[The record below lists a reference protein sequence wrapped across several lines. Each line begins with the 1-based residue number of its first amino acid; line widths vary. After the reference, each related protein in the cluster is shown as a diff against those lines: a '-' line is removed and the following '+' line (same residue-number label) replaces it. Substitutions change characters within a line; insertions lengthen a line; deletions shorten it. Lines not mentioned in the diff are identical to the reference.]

1 MSNPAQ
7 ASASTT
13 FKNAKNS
20 DLEVRRAILE
30 KTARRLF
37 LVIPAI
43 LVLYL
48 AAGIAWPAVI
58 LGLGFF
64 LNLGMYMSM
73 KRSWAV
79 DQWGFVLIG
88 SYFTICAVTLAAT
101 GGITSPALAWML
113 NGMLLGCYVFGIVG
127 GMASTVVASAFLVA
141 MWFWSTYQGI
151 EVQEIR
157 PEQMASVSMALNL
170 GALAVALVI
179 ARDWQDSMKSLDDQR
194 RESEAG
200 FGNVL
205 RNLHDACLM
214 IELDERLPKGYR
226 QLFHNAAAIQVLDPL
241 KQKKL
246 DLVDLIPDNRRRP
259 IMAALSGSLRS
270 GHKLVERGITHP
282 VTGHV
287 YDVTITGWRRQ
298 AVISMHDVSEHA
310 ELEERLR
317 MASEEASAAS
327 QAKSDFLA
335 NMSHEIRTPMNGI
348 LGMTELAL
356 DTELSNE
363 QKGYLETV
371 KRCSESMLALLND
384 ILDLSKIEA
393 GRLELETIDFSLR
406 GMLDDVLDSLA
417 ATASDKGLEWNAY
430 ARYDTPDLLIGDPT
444 RLRQVLMNLAGN
456 ALKFTED
463 GEVSIE
469 VSKVEQR
476 DEQICLRFDVHDTGV
491 GLSPEQ
497 RQRLF
502 RKFTQADTS
511 TTRKFGGTGL
521 GLVISKQLVEQMNG
535 RIGVESVVGKGS
547 NFWFELELPLSPQAT
562 QTESPPDSL
571 VGLRILA
578 VDDTTTNLR
587 VLSAQLRALGCR
599 YESTTNPNAVVKMLE
614 EAQAADQPY
623 QVLLSDKMM
632 PLLSGPELGEKIR
645 QNPKFKDLRMVLIS
659 SYNESRD
666 ANEEDNFGFDRR
678 LNKPLKLVSLRRTLV
693 NLLGDNRN
701 ADGQGSQAE
710 APESGLETPNWR
722 GRVLLA
728 EDNKVN
734 QMLAKRM
741 LEKFG
746 IDVTVVD
753 HGAEAV
759 EAVSQNDFALVLM
772 DCQMPVL
779 DGYAATRQIRRL
791 PSPRDLT
798 PIVALTAHAMVGD
811 REKCEKAG
819 MNDYMTKPLRKEIF
833 LAMLRKWLEVDGASK
848 AA

>member
-64 LNLGMYMSM
+64 LNLGMYISM

-113 NGMLLGCYVFGIVG
+113 NGMLLGCYVFGLVG

-214 IELDERLPKGYR
+214 IELDPRLPKGYR
-226 QLFHNAAAIQVLDPL
+226 KLFHNAAANQVFDPL
-241 KQKKL
+241 IREKL

-270 GHKLVERGITHP
+270 GHKLVERGIVHP
-282 VTGHV
+282 VSGHV
-287 YDVTITGWRRQ
+287 YDVTITGWHRQ

-356 DTELSNE
+356 DTELTGE

-456 ALKFTED
+456 ALKFTEA

-469 VSKVEQR
+469 VSLIEQTQ
-476 DEQICLRFDVHDTGV
+476 DQVCLRFDVNDTGV

-521 GLVISKQLVEQMNG
+521 GLVISKQLVEQMDG

-547 NFWFELELPLSPQAT
+547 DFWFELTMPLSPQAN
-562 QTESPPDSL
+562 QAQSPPESL

-587 VLSAQLRALGCR
+587 VLSAQLRALGCH
-599 YESTTNPNAVVKMLE
+599 YETTTNPNSVVKMLA
-614 EAQAADQPY
+614 EAHAADQPY

-632 PLLSGPELGEKIR
+632 PQVSGPELATQIR
-645 QNPKFKDLRMVLIS
+645 KDSKFDDLRMVLIS

-666 ANEEDNFGFDRR
+666 SEDEQNFGFDRR
-678 LNKPLKLVSLRRTLV
+678 LNKPLKLVSLRRTLL
-693 NLLGDNRN
+693 NLLGDNNSRQA
-701 ADGQGSQAE
+701 ADGTT
-710 APESGLETPNWR
+710 ETADSDPPIPTWR

-746 IDVTVVD
+746 VDVAVVD
-753 HGAEAV
+753 NGAEAV
-759 EAVSQNDFALVLM
+759 EAVRENDFALVLM

-779 DGYAATRQIRRL
+779 DGYGATRQIRRL

-833 LAMLRKWLEVDGASK
+833 LAMLRKWLEVGDASQ